1 MEKGRIDITLER
13 DDKFCL
19 RANFALEPRG
29 ITVLFGPSGCGKTT
43 LLRCVAGLNRGE
55 GLVRIGEQVWQDDSQ
70 NLFIPTYKRRL
81 GYVFQEASLFEHL
94 TAKGNIDF
102 ARKRATHPVSD
113 RRLQEIVNLLG
124 IGDVL
129 SKSSTSLS
137 GGERQRVAIARALSV
152 TPDILL
158 MDEPLSALDMKRK
171 QEFLPWLEKLRE
183 ELSIPILY
191 VTHSVSEM
199 RQLSDR
205 ILLLENGKM
214 IDEGTP
220 REVLY
225 RRGLREQSEGI
236 EVLIEG
242 TVESVDSTWNISVI
256 NSSGLRLEVT
266 GTPTTVGHKARMGI
280 LARDVSLTLLRPE
293 ASSIR
298 NIVETSIE
306 EMQPLEG
313 RGQVLVTLNAYGQK
327 MFAMISALSVHHL
340 NLQVGQRVFA
350 QIKAVSLVQ

>member
-1 MEKGRIDITLER
+1 MTQGRIDITLER
-13 DDKFCL
+13 DEKFCL
-19 RANFALEPRG
+19 RADFALESRG

-43 LLRCVAGLNRGE
+43 LLRCVAGLNKGV

-102 ARKRATHPVSD
+102 ARKRTEHPASD
-113 RRLQEIVNLLG
+113 RRLQEIVDLLG
-124 IGDVL
+124 IEDVL
-129 SKSSTSLS
+129 NKPSTSLS

-152 TPDILL
+152 TPNILL

-171 QEFLPWLEKLRE
+171 EEFLPWLEKLRE
-183 ELSIPILY
+183 ELPIPMLY
-191 VTHSVSEM
+191 VTHSVSEL

-205 ILLLENGKM
+205 ILILDHGKM

-220 REVLY
+220 SEVLY

-242 TVESVDSTWNISVI
+242 VVESMDPTWNISVI
-256 NSSGLRLEVT
+256 NSNGLRLEVT
-266 GTPTTVGHKARMGI
+266 GIPATVGRMVRMGI
-280 LARDVSLTLLRPE
+280 LARDVSLTRLRPE

-298 NIVETSIE
+298 NIVETHIE
-306 EMQPLEG
+306 EMQLLEG
-313 RGQVLVTLNAYGQK
+313 RGQVLISLNAYGQK
-327 MFAMISALSVHHL
+327 IFAMISALSVHRL
-340 NLQVGQRVFA
+340 NLQAGERVFA
-350 QIKAVSLVQ
+350 QIKAVSLAQ